1 MKPELFRL
9 EGLAMKDR
17 NYGAGECEP
26 VAPTREN
33 STISPETAFSFLG
46 LAASDLNYGSLDDL
60 GYTKK

>member
-1 MKPELFRL
+1 MKPELFHL
-9 EGLAMKDR
+9 EGLAMSNR
-17 NYGAGECEP
+17 NYGEGDCEP
-26 VAPTREN
+26 VAQNREN